1 MRQTSD
7 PAASPRMSSEMRLTG
22 RDWLALALAL
32 VCFGFG
38 LAIAGRQ

>member
-7 PAASPRMSSEMRLTG
+7 PAVSRKTSSEMRLIG

-32 VCFGFG
+32 ACFAAG
-38 LAIAGRQ
+38 LAIVGRQ